1 MKQSSNHKLQE
12 RKDEID
18 PLAVNLTKAARLLS
32 VSRPTLRN
40 RILPFLDTQRVG
52 SRILVSVESIKQF
65 LQSETL
71 GNGEKDANNEKS
83 VEDTTKPMRGGDDA
97 QT

>member
-1 MKQSSNHKLQE
+1 MKQSNNHKSHAKKE
-12 RKDEID
+12 DVT

-40 RILPFLDTQRVG
+40 RILPFLDTQQVG

-65 LQSETL
+65 LQSDT
-71 GNGEKDANNEKS
+71 S
-83 VEDTTKPMRGGDDA
+83 VDTERDTTKPVKGEDRA